1 MKPLFASILSSLQR
15 CKKWIGVV
23 AFIYCLSCLTGII
36 LVHTNN
42 SFSLSYRDQIVGKAV
57 SSDKASIN
65 YISGNRFT
73 AAVIDFSGNLFGSV
87 TQTIIGLSV
96 VIPFLTVSYQGWI
109 GGIVSV
115 DGNHQSRLNKL
126 KSAMYYFIV
135 LVLQYIPYSL
145 TIGSG
150 IRLGIETYRMNKSN
164 GLLQYRIDKTGI
176 RDVLNMYILAIP
188 LFFIASCFEFLSPWN
203 I

>member
-1 MKPLFASILSSLQR
+1 MKTLFASILSSMQR
-15 CKKWIGVV
+15 CKRWILVIAV
-23 AFIYCLSCLTGII
+23 IYCLSCLTGII
-36 LVHTNN
+36 LVHKDN
-42 SFSLSYRDQIVGKAV
+42 SFSLSYRDQIVENAV
-57 SSDKASIN
+57 SQDKASIN
-65 YISGNRFT
+65 YNSGNRFN
-73 AAVIDFSGNLFGSV
+73 AALIDFGGNLSGSV
-87 TQTIIGLSV
+87 IQTITGLSV
-96 VIPFLTVSYQGWI
+96 VIPFLMVSYQGWI
-109 GGIVSV
+109 GGIVSI
-115 DGNHQSRLNKL
+115 DGNHQSRLNKI

-150 IRLGIETYRMNKSN
+150 IRLGIETYRINKSN
-164 GLLQYRIDKTGI
+164 SLFQYRIDKTGI

>member
-1 MKPLFASILSSLQR
+1 M
-15 CKKWIGVV
+15 VV
-23 AFIYCLSCLTGII
+23 AIIYCLSCLTRI
-36 LVHTNN
+36 LLVKMDN

-57 SSDKASIN
+57 SQDKASIN

-73 AAVIDFSGNLFGSV
+73 AALIDFKGNLLGSV

-96 VIPFLTVSYQGWI
+96 VLPFLTVSYQGWI
-109 GGIVSV
+109 GGIVSD
-115 DGNHQSRLNKL
+115 DGNHQSRLNKI
-126 KSAMYYFIV
+126 KSALYYFIV
-135 LVLQYIPYSL
+135 LILQYIPYSL

-150 IRLGIETYRMNKSN
+150 LRLGVETYRMNKSN
-164 GLLQYRIDKTGI
+164 NLFQYRIDKTGI
-176 RDVLNMYILAIP
+176 RDVLNMYILATP